1 MGAQLPRNAT
11 VAGHNAQQRDEEGEN
26 QGHQRPREFPWRCLF
41 LRTVWLTAEQ
51 RELPGQKGGQA
62 QQAGEQPGAGAG
74 RTGAV
79 PPPEPPGQRRPHN
92 GQAAVRAHARQQEDA
107 AVHVH
112 GDHVGAAFAQEGAR
126 PPQPSGCFFV
136 HPEGQRGKED
146 EVGRG
151 HVDDED
157 VDQPPAAGFEVQ
169 RCHERK
175 VPQHSGQE
183 HCGVEDWKEGGRV
196 RNTGAGLL
204 HVRVGAG
211 GIVIIQ
217 SSLNARMDNRFAT
230 AFVIACVLSLIS
242 TIYMAASIGTDFWYE
257 YRSPVQENSSDLNK
271 SIWDEFVSDEADEKT
286 YNDAL
291 FRYNGTVGLWRRC
304 ITISKNMHWYSPP
317 ERTESFDAVTKCVS
331 FTLTEQFMEKFV
343 DPGNHNSGIDLLRT
357 YLWRCQFLLPFVSL
371 GLMCFGALIGLC
383 ACICRSLYPTIATGI
398 LHLLA
403 G

>member
-1 MGAQLPRNAT
+1 MEGAGS
-11 VAGHNAQQRDEEGEN
+11 AGKCVSG
-26 QGHQRPREFPWRCLF
+26 
-41 LRTVWLTAEQ
+41 
-51 RELPGQKGGQA
+51 
-62 QQAGEQPGAGAG
+62 GAG
-74 RTGAV
+74 RAGRW
-79 PPPEPPGQRRPHN
+79 GLSSRGRP
-92 GQAAVRAHARQQEDA
+92 AAQED
-107 AVHVH
+107 
-112 GDHVGAAFAQEGAR
+112 
-126 PPQPSGCFFV
+126 
-136 HPEGQRGKED
+136 
-146 EVGRG
+146 GR
-151 HVDDED
+151 
-157 VDQPPAAGFEVQ
+157 
-169 RCHERK
+169 
-175 VPQHSGQE
+175 
-183 HCGVEDWKEGGRV
+183 
-196 RNTGAGLL
+196 
-204 HVRVGAG
+204 
-211 GIVIIQ
+211 
-217 SSLNARMDNRFAT
+217 
-230 AFVIACVLSLIS
+230 LIS

-403 G
+403 GLCTLGSVSCYVAGIELLHQKLELPDNVSGEFGWSFCLACVSAPLQFMASALFIWAAHTNRKEYTLMKAYRVA